1 MIDEVLSPFDHAY
14 VPPGMDALDVNVAL
28 CPTQMEA
35 LGTVSVGV
43 VLTVTKAVSLSVQPF
58 NV

>member
-14 VPPGMDALDVNVAL
+14 VPPDIDAVEVIVAL
-28 CPTQMEA
+28 CPKQMEG
-35 LGTVSVGV
+35 LDTVSVGV